1 MKLKTTGLLTLV
13 SVLGFAA
20 NANAGVVMDMYAG
33 ATIGA
38 GGLTVMSDGSNF
50 SDSASSFGAMFG
62 IDIPVLR
69 AEVEYNHL
77 SNSDLKMDLAMVN
90 GYLKMPSTV
99 IKPYIGVGVGSVFNG
114 KIENTVDISSAPA
127 YQGMVGVTFDI
138 PAAPIK
144 IDAEGR
150 VLYVPDFIE
159 FYSIESDLLNYDF
172 RIKLRYVF

>member
-1 MKLKTTGLLTLV
+1 MKLKTTGILTLV

-33 ATIGA
+33 ATVGA
-38 GGLTVMSDGSNF
+38 GGLTVMTDGSDT
-50 SDSASSFGAMFG
+50 SDSVNSYGAMFG

-99 IKPYIGVGVGSVFNG
+99 IKPYIGVGIGSAFNG
-114 KIENTVDISSAPA
+114 KISGLDISSNPA

-138 PAAPIK
+138 PAMPIK

-150 VLYVPDFIE
+150 VLYVPDFVE
-159 FYSIESDLLNYDF
+159 FYSIKSDLLNYDF